1 MGKTFDIYDIG
12 LVLDVTSEYDA
23 YRQEAKTGIDAL
35 LLKSYQKELS
45 DPDDRCFVFIA
56 LALSHLKHKGKVSAS
71 VQKETLSILK
81 SKEFILSIFS

>member
-35 LLKSYQKELS
+35 LLEALPNCIESKTNKKSYIS
-45 DPDDRCFVFIA
+45 YYTTFFDRC
-56 LALSHLKHKGKVSAS
+56 
-71 VQKETLSILK
+71 Q
-81 SKEFILSIFS
+81 